1 MRGRKLTATLAAT
14 ALIGAGA
21 VALPAASG
29 ADAPASSAAMA
40 KTGKTYRVKVLDDYY
55 SPIDLKAK
63 VGDKVKWKWGAD
75 NGNPHNVTLEKG
87 PKGVKKKDFTS
98 ATGSVGI
105 KFNWKFTK
113 AGTYDYLCTI
123 HATVMTGTVK
133 VKR

>member
-1 MRGRKLTATLAAT
+1 VSRVRKAGIAVAAT

-21 VALPAASG
+21 VALPATG
-29 ADAPASSAAMA
+29 TADTVA
-40 KTGKTYRVKVLDDYY
+40 KKKPKTYTVKVLDDYY
-55 SPIDLKAK
+55 SPIDVKAR
-63 VGDKVKWKWGAD
+63 VGDKVKWKWDGG
-75 NGNPHNVTLEKG
+75 NGNPHNVTLQKG

-98 ATGSVGI
+98 ATGSVGV

-133 VKR
+133 VKK